1 MESLSRVRLLA
12 TPWTAAYQLYLN
24 TIFKNKERNKY
35 GPFCFPVS
43 FLHEA
48 ESITKVR
55 GSVLRLSVAPRLA
68 QSWARGRHS
77 VNTSVTDVSHL
88 SPQRGDQSPKLT
100 RHRGRPEPSTL
111 PSPGPHP
118 SLRSTPGH
126 RFIKQARKRDRRT
139 EIPCLPILP
148 SGCDFG
154 CESLNAL
161 CTSGTELSSLSG
173 LIQCLQLPGTVSL

>member
-24 TIFKNKERNKY
+24 TIFKNMERNKY

-55 GSVLRLSVAPRLA
+55 GIVLRLSVAPGLS
-68 QSWARGRHS
+68 QSWARGRRS
-77 VNTSVTDVSHL
+77 VNTSVTDVTHL

-118 SLRSTPGH
+118 KPPQHPRTPLHQAGKEKGSENRDSTSPDST
-126 RFIKQARKRDRRT
+126 FW
-139 EIPCLPILP
+139 L
-148 SGCDFG
+148 
-154 CESLNAL
+154 
-161 CTSGTELSSLSG
+161 
-173 LIQCLQLPGTVSL
+173 